1 MSRGLENIVGAVLLV
16 AIVCSMALL
25 IYITLTRYQS
35 SLVSTLRHT
44 FPTVNFVITAV
55 RYYKENG
62 AIKAIEVYV
71 LNTGKVPVKI
81 VYAEIL
87 NATSGELYD
96 NCFRSLNLVVQP
108 EKYKSFEIVCETA
121 LESGAYVVKV
131 YSDTGQCRTYE
142 VYVS

>member
-1 MSRGLENIVGAVLLV
+1 MSRGLENIVGAVLLI

-35 SLVSTLRHT
+35 SLVSSLRHT
-44 FPTVNFVITAV
+44 FPMVNFAITAV
-55 RYYKENG
+55 KYYKSNG
-62 AIKAIEVYV
+62 TMRVYV

-96 NCFRSLNLVVQP
+96 NCFRTLNLVIEP
-108 EKYKSFEIVCETA
+108 EKCESFEVICKTSFET
-121 LESGAYVVKV
+121 GTYIVKV
-131 YSDTGQCRTYE
+131 YSDSGQTRTYE
-142 VYVS
+142 VYIS